1 MAGIDYSKYLEG
13 LGAVDTNQE
22 KAIREYL
29 EKQCEQDEALK
40 SLYNPE
46 KIHDCYEFIKNC
58 VEKMQRTGEC
68 ACIDS
73 AVVFKMARD
82 YFIEIL
88 PTIAENPPEVKTE
101 EKPIDISESMA
112 AEEMS
117 ATATIEEINNLKDE
131 DAAKDDVKRDEYGF
145 EVFGE
150 DADEPEEEAAEEP
163 CNQEEVGETEEE
175 KVLQPVASDTPMY
188 DEEGNGLLFGF

>member
-46 KIHDCYEFIKNC
+46 KIHDCYDFIKNC
-58 VEKMQRTGEC
+58 VEKMQRTGNC
-68 ACIDS
+68 AFIDD
-73 AVVFKMARD
+73 AVVYKMARD

-88 PTIAENPPEVKTE
+88 PNIAENPPEVKTE
-101 EKPIDISESMA
+101 EKPIDISESTA
-112 AEEMS
+112 AEEVSKQM
-117 ATATIEEINNLKDE
+117 DE
-131 DAAKDDVKRDEYGF
+131 DAAKDNEKHDYCGF